1 MTTTT
6 CPPVE
11 TPMDAIRT
19 HARRLA
25 AMLPP
30 FTAEEARA
38 VGRVAAALDAK
49 RAADRITGRHA

>member
-1 MTTTT
+1 MTTIT

-11 TPMDAIRT
+11 TPMNAIRA
-19 HARRLA
+19 HAERLA
-25 AMLPP
+25 ASLPP

-49 RAADRITGRHA
+49 RRTDDHR